1 MTLLRTTQL
10 PALAALLFAAVACM
24 PEDTPVQPF
33 DRGDAQSAL
42 VSMGTDYADR
52 IYFDLSSNMAV
63 SAIDFTAWDL
73 EFACEADS
81 YEIRA
86 NSAQFVS
93 VANLGAVDL
102 ASVDAKAAEE
112 AEFKFD
118 VYSGDSDS
126 LAIGQWWSAGDGA
139 LPLSRGNVYVAE
151 LGYDA
156 AGKTQGSYKF
166 VIESA
171 DESGY
176 SITYADMKGGEAKSA
191 RIERDDRFNFVG
203 FEFSSG
209 ETILHEPPRGTWD
222 FVFTKYT
229 YIFFLPERLPYS
241 VTGVLTNPNG
251 AGAILE
257 TETPYED
264 IDRALATT
272 LVFGT
277 REDVVGYEW
286 KTFDFSGSN
295 FQIDPT
301 RSYILRDT
309 DGFLYKLRFTD
320 FYDPVSGDKGTP
332 QFEFQ
337 LL

>member
-1 MTLLRTTQL
+1 MTLLRLTRIS
-10 PALAALLFAAVACM
+10 ALATLLLAAVACM

-33 DRGDAQSAL
+33 DRGDAKTAL
-42 VSMGTDYADR
+42 VTMGKDYADR
-52 IYFDLSSNMAV
+52 IYFDLSSNSAV
-63 SAIDFTAWDL
+63 SAIDFSAWDL
-73 EFACEADS
+73 EFACDADS

-93 VANLGAVDL
+93 VANLGAVEL
-102 ASVDAKAAEE
+102 ASVDAKAAED
-112 AEFKFD
+112 ADYAFD

-126 LAIGQWWSAGDGA
+126 LAIGDWWSAGDG
-139 LPLSRGNVYVAE
+139 PTPITRGDVYVAD

-156 AGKTQGSYKF
+156 AGKYQGSYKF

-171 DESGY
+171 DADGF
-176 SITYADMKGGEAKSA
+176 SIIYADLKGGEARTA
-191 RIERDDRFNFVG
+191 RIERDERFNFVG

-209 ETILHEPPRGTWD
+209 ETVHHEPPRGTWD

-229 YIFFLPERLPYS
+229 FLFELPERLPYS

-257 TETPYED
+257 VETPYED
-264 IDRALATT
+264 IDRTLAST
-272 LVFGT
+272 LVFSA

-320 FYDPVSGDKGTP
+320 FYDPISGDKGTP